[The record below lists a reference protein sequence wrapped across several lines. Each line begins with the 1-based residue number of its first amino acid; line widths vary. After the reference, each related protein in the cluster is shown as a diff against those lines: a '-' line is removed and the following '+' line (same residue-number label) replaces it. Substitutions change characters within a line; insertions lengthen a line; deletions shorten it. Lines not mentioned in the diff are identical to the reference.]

1 MNSEIRQTITERIDL
16 YVTKVSEAQAYTMDK
31 FEAINGFYQYLLT
44 PDVKVI
50 LSGEDAVKSREV
62 LLRKTEEYMD
72 ELEARYWVCQAFPYH
87 GETLEEMI
95 KFLKNAQPLRR
106 SERVREQVVGKFNQ
120 SFKPHHKEIK
130 DADEVKVADEI
141 KVYAELTANIARM
154 AELKGEG
161 NRRPQITVKVLPRRS
176 ARLLKE

>member
-16 YVTKVSEAQAYTMDK
+16 YVTKVSAAQAYTMDK

-44 PDVKVI
+44 PDVKAI

-95 KFLKNAQPLRR
+95 KFLKNAQHLRR

-120 SFKPHHKEIK
+120 SFKPNAKCPN
-130 DADEVKVADEI
+130 EVKVADEI
-141 KVYAELTANIARM
+141 EVYAELTANIARM

-176 ARLLKE
+176 ARLNKE